1 MTVREFTRTRS
12 PEQVARDLF
21 LEVGEVLLGTRWAEE
36 FDRLNRSEER
46 EEQWVA

>member
-1 MTVREFTRTRS
+1 MTTRAA
-12 PEQVARDLF
+12 EDVARDLF

-36 FDRLNRSEER
+36 FDRLNRPEEH